1 MSLRETKGLNVV
13 SQPYGVPLNQIKFT
27 AMNTEEQLRHR
38 LAMVEE
44 DLRVIREFIYIQ
56 GLSKTFE
63 ESTPFSDE
71 CWTHLNNIDIAC
83 DLNDGES
90 LTWKR
95 FTNFNK
101 ETRTL

>member
-1 MSLRETKGLNVV
+1 
-13 SQPYGVPLNQIKFT
+13 
-27 AMNTEEQLRHR
+27 MNTEEQLKHR

-63 ESTPFSDE
+63 ESTPFADE
-71 CWTHLNNIDIAC
+71 AWTHLNNIDIAC
-83 DLNDGES
+83 DLNSGES